1 MSPLTTMADTKRDD
15 HEVSSIGEGEASH
28 EMRVLASAREHLPAI
43 PDPSPSPGHGEETH
57 DIARASTLRTKGPS
71 DDDGTKHWSSSAN
84 VVVPQDPKENEDH
97 GDLST
102 TAHTPITGQGPP
114 SFAQSEFYTVHFD
127 LAFPPLA
134 AALIIDLPRTHVDC
148 PSPTP

>member
-1 MSPLTTMADTKRDD
+1 MADTKRDD

-43 PDPSPSPGHGEETH
+43 
-57 DIARASTLRTKGPS
+57 
-71 DDDGTKHWSSSAN
+71 
-84 VVVPQDPKENEDH
+84 
-97 GDLST
+97 
-102 TAHTPITGQGPP
+102 PITGQGPP